1 MKHLIITGFDPF
13 DGADINPAWEAVSRL
28 PDTVGEFR
36 LTKLMIPTQFEVAG
50 KKVLA
55 AAAADPADVI
65 LCVGQAGGRAAV
77 TPERIGVNLMDA
89 TISDNAGVS
98 PKEVPCVPGGP
109 DGLFST
115 LPVKAMADAV
125 CKAGLPGQVSM
136 SAGTF
141 VCNDTLYR
149 LLYHFRDSGTK
160 VGFVHVPFLPRQ
172 AGERYPS
179 MELPDM
185 VRALEAIICA
195 LHK

>member
-1 MKHLIITGFDPF
+1 MKHLLITGFDPF

-28 PDTVGEFR
+28 PDTVGGFR
-36 LTKLMIPTQFEVAG
+36 LTKLMIPTRFQTAG
-50 KKVLA
+50 EKVLE

-77 TPERIGVNLMDA
+77 TPERIAVNLMDA

-98 PKEVPCVPGGP
+98 PKEQPCIEGGP

-115 LPVKAMADAV
+115 LPVKAMAQAICD
-125 CKAGLPGQVSM
+125 AGLPGQVSL

-149 LLYHFRDSGTK
+149 LLYRFRGTDTK
-160 VGFVHVPFLPRQ
+160 VGFVHVPFLPGQ
-172 AGERYPS
+172 ANGRYPS
-179 MELPDM
+179 MELRDM
-185 VRALEAIICA
+185 VRALVAIICV
-195 LHK
+195 LHN

>member
-13 DGADINPAWEAVSRL
+13 NGATVNPAWEAVSRL
-28 PDTVGEFR
+28 PDTVGDYR
-36 LTKLMIPTQFEVAG
+36 LTRLMIPTRFRTAG
-50 KKVLA
+50 EQVLA
-55 AAAADPADVI
+55 AAEKDPADVI
-65 LCVGQAGGRAAV
+65 LCIGQAGGRAAV
-77 TPERIGVNLMDA
+77 TPERVAVNLMDA
-89 TISDNAGVS
+89 TICDNAGVC
-98 PKEVPCVPGGP
+98 PTEEACVPGGP

-125 CKAGLPGQVSM
+125 CAAGLPGQVSL

-149 LLYHFRDSGTK
+149 LLYHFRGTGTK
-160 VGFVHVPFLPRQ
+160 VGFVHVPFLPEQ
-172 AGERYPS
+172 AGEKYPS
-179 MELPDM
+179 LKLEDM